1 MFHEMIV
8 SDKTASWKLFNR
20 ERKKPLKVEIKISE
34 GFKGMHPSIYK
45 CQILIL
51 HENDKFTG
59 LVQIIKSLL
68 MYFRHFPKN
77 LSPTGQDVLC

>member
-1 MFHEMIV
+1 METLQETKK
-8 SDKTASWKLFNR
+8 KTFKI
-20 ERKKPLKVEIKISE
+20 EKKISE

-51 HENDKFTG
+51 LENDKFTG

-68 MYFRHFPKN
+68 TYFRHFPKN
-77 LSPTGQDVLC
+77 LSPIGQGVLC